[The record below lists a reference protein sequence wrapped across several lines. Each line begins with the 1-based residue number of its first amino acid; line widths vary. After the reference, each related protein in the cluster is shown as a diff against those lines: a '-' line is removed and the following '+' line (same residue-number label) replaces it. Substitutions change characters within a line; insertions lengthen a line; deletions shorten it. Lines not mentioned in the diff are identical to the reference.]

1 MPLRPAQWVSVSKS
15 PAFATEELCG
25 SFAVTGTSHP
35 ACLTRKVNLLRNAAD
50 RIGHRCVIAAG
61 FSAVAIRGALLRAE
75 LLRWRG
81 SR

>member
-15 PAFATEELCG
+15 PAFATKELCR
-25 SFAVTGTSHP
+25 SFVVTGMSRP
-35 ACLTRKVNLLRNAAD
+35 ASLTGKVNVLSNPAD
-50 RIGHRCVIAAG
+50 RIGHRCVIATD
-61 FSAVAIRGALLRAE
+61 FSAVAIRGASLRAE